1 MKNTAC
7 FFGHRTINETEE
19 LKAKLIEIIEKLI
32 VYEKVDTFLFGSKS
46 RFNSLC
52 LELVTEIKEK
62 YPHIKRIYVRA
73 EYPDINEQYINY
85 LLESYEDTYYPEH
98 IRSSGRAAYV
108 ERNYE
113 MINKSQFCIVYYDE
127 PNVPTTRKSGTK
139 IALDYAVKQGKQIT
153 VLPTISYWKDGWIKC
168 FLTKTFIT
176 KILNLFILNIT
187 EKKKRIF
194 GMNNP
199 QLMSGCLVVM
209 IKLLLSKAMCERV
222 LLRNL

>member
-1 MKNTAC
+1 MREVSILIENTCC

-19 LKAKLIEIIEKLI
+19 LKSKLKEIIEKLI
-32 VYEKVDTFLFGSKS
+32 IEKRVDTFLFGSKS

-73 EYPDINEQYINY
+73 EYPDINEQYTNY

-113 MINKSQFCIVYYDE
+113 MIDKSHYCIVYYDE
-127 PNVPTTRKSGTK
+127 QNAPTTHKSGTK
-139 IALDYAVKQGKQIT
+139 IALDYARKKGKQI
-153 VLPTISYWKDGWIKC
+153 I
-168 FLTKTFIT
+168 
-176 KILNLFILNIT
+176 NIT
-187 EKKKRIF
+187 S
-194 GMNNP
+194 
-199 QLMSGCLVVM
+199 L
-209 IKLLLSKAMCERV
+209 
-222 LLRNL
+222 